1 VSSGLSSALLSRLAR
16 LACPVCHGALAA
28 HDDGLRC
35 LGCSS
40 NYSIEDGL
48 ALLVPPG
55 EPVARYAP
63 APKRSRDGLRG
74 SAVYDLA
81 RRAYQA
87 ALGLDAALHVR
98 TPLDPDYHLRRFRSA
113 WEGASGPRV
122 VLDVGAGSAPYRS
135 LIARPDDEYWVL
147 EVEASAL
154 RAGDELHRVVG
165 DVHHL
170 PFASG
175 SVDLVLLSEVL
186 EHLHDPALALAE
198 CARALRP
205 GGLLVLTT
213 PQYWHVHGW
222 PSDFYRYTNHGLA
235 HLCGKAGLR
244 VLRCEPM
251 GGPFLLLYSVLVLNF
266 IGFVRRPLVG
276 AVLDNGLRLAA
287 WGGDATLF
295 RNNLVRANPDTR
307 GWALLATKP

>member
-1 VSSGLSSALLSRLAR
+1 MNGEAFPVER
-16 LACPVCHGALAA
+16 LACPACRGALVAV
-28 HDDGLRC
+28 DEGLRC
-35 LGCSS
+35 DRCSS
-40 NYSIEDGL
+40 NYPIEDGL

-63 APKRSRDGLRG
+63 PPPRRRDGLRG
-74 SAVYDLA
+74 TAVYELA
-81 RRAYQA
+81 RRAYGA
-87 ALGLDAALHVR
+87 MLDVDAALHVR

-113 WEGASGPRV
+113 WKDHSGPRV
-122 VLDVGAGSAPYRS
+122 VLDVGAGSAPYRA
-135 LIARPDDEYWVL
+135 LVTDPGDEYWVL

-154 RAGDELHRVVG
+154 RAGDDARRVVG

-170 PFASG
+170 PFADA

-186 EHLHDPALALAE
+186 EHLHDPALALRE

-235 HLCGKAGLR
+235 HLCGKAGLD

-266 IGFVRRPLVG
+266 IGFVRKPLVG

-287 WGGDATLF
+287 WGGDAMLF
-295 RNNLVRANPDTR
+295 RNNLTRANPDTR
-307 GWALLATKP
+307 GWALVATKP